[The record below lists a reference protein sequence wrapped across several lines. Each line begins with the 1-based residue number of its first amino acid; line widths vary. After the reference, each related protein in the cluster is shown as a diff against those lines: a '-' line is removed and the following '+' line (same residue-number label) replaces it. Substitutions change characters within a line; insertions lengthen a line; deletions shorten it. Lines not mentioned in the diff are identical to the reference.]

1 MSVTI
6 RNRSAGRDPVA
17 RSHRRASVVR
27 TTLIVSALLSVL
39 GGGMWL
45 MFASSV
51 FAVTDVRVE
60 GASVSVNESLRQA
73 VDDVLGQRRLGFLRP
88 ARNLLLLN
96 ADAVAL
102 SLSAAFGNIERL
114 EVRKEYPHTVRI
126 SAVERTP
133 IGAWCI
139 GQTCQYFD
147 STGARWGSA
156 VPSRG
161 PLLLL
166 VQDERSDATWDP
178 RLFSGLSL
186 AVNGLPTFGLR
197 PITVTFPDAA
207 PGDMTVTVGAG
218 YSVLMDA
225 LGDVQD
231 QLSTLEVL
239 VADKAKD
246 QAFRPQYIDV
256 RTPGRVYYK

>member
-6 RNRSAGRDPVA
+6 RTRPAGRDPVA
-17 RSHRRASVVR
+17 RSHRRASALR
-27 TTLIVSALLSVL
+27 ATLIVTGVLLVL

-45 MFASSV
+45 MFSSSV

-60 GASVSVNESLRQA
+60 GASASVNESLRQA

-88 ARNLLLLN
+88 ARNILLLN

-102 SLSAAFGNIERL
+102 SLNAAFGNIEHL

-126 SAVERTP
+126 TATERTP

-166 VQDERSDATWDP
+166 VQDERADPVWEP
-178 RLFSGLSL
+178 RLFTGLSA
-186 AVNGLPTFGLR
+186 AVNGLPAFGLR

-207 PGDMTVTVGAG
+207 PGDMTITVGTG
-218 YSVLMDA
+218 YRVLMDA

-239 VADKAKD
+239 VTDKAND
-246 QAFRPQYIDV
+246 QSFRPQYIDV